1 MTHAMNA
8 LELNP
13 DCDLNIAFVEDDYMT
28 ELHIKWMD
36 EPGTTDVLSFPMDM
50 PEEPGQAVTLGDIVI
65 SPVVAAAQ
73 ALQQGHSTEHEIY
86 ILATHGLLH
95 IIGYDHADKA
105 DEKIMFELQEK
116 IVTDWE
122 KRSCHGAHQI
132 MDAGMDRSSRSMFQ
146 ARNQGAPP
154 LQLLGF
160 GSKMVVTGDVT
171 QIDLPNGQNSGLRVI
186 RDILKDINLVLS

>member
-1 MTHAMNA
+1 MTIEVTNTSGQLVPTTEIVSLMTHAMNA
-8 LELNP
+8 LDLNV

-50 PEEPGQAVTLGDIVI
+50 PEEPGEAVTLGDIVI

-73 ALQQGHSTEHEIY
+73 ALTQGHSTEHEIY

-95 IIGYDHADKA
+95 IIGYDHAEKA

-122 KRSCHGAHQI
+122 KRS
-132 MDAGMDRSSRSMFQ
+132 
-146 ARNQGAPP
+146 
-154 LQLLGF
+154 
-160 GSKMVVTGDVT
+160 
-171 QIDLPNGQNSGLRVI
+171 
-186 RDILKDINLVLS
+186 

>member
-1 MTHAMNA
+1 MTIEVTNTSGQLVPTAEMTSLMTHALNA

-50 PEEPGQAVTLGDIVI
+50 PEEPGEAVTLGDIVI
-65 SPVVAAAQ
+65 SPIVAAAQ
-73 ALQQGHSTEHEIY
+73 ALTQGHSTEHEIY

-105 DEKIMFELQEK
+105 EEKVMFDLQEK

-122 KRSCHGAHQI
+122 KRS
-132 MDAGMDRSSRSMFQ
+132 
-146 ARNQGAPP
+146 
-154 LQLLGF
+154 
-160 GSKMVVTGDVT
+160 
-171 QIDLPNGQNSGLRVI
+171 
-186 RDILKDINLVLS
+186 

>member
-1 MTHAMNA
+1 MTIEVTNTSGQLVPTTEIVSLMTHAMNA
-8 LELNP
+8 LDLNV

-50 PEEPGQAVTLGDIVI
+50 PEEPGEAVTLGDIVI

-73 ALQQGHSTEHEIY
+73 ALTQGHSTEHEIY

-95 IIGYDHADKA
+95 IIGYDHADKSE
-105 DEKIMFELQEK
+105 EKVMFDLQEK

-122 KRSCHGAHQI
+122 KRS
-132 MDAGMDRSSRSMFQ
+132 
-146 ARNQGAPP
+146 
-154 LQLLGF
+154 
-160 GSKMVVTGDVT
+160 
-171 QIDLPNGQNSGLRVI
+171 
-186 RDILKDINLVLS
+186 

>member
-1 MTHAMNA
+1 MTIEVTNTSGQLVPTAEMTSLMTHAMKA

-13 DCDLNIAFVEDDYMT
+13 ECDLNIAFVDDDYMT

-50 PEEPGQAVTLGDIVI
+50 PEEPGEAVTLGDIVI

-73 ALQQGHSTEHEIY
+73 ALTQGHSTEHEIY

-95 IIGYDHADKA
+95 IIGYDHADKNE
-105 DEKIMFELQEK
+105 EKVMFDLQEK

-122 KRSCHGAHQI
+122 KRS
-132 MDAGMDRSSRSMFQ
+132 
-146 ARNQGAPP
+146 
-154 LQLLGF
+154 
-160 GSKMVVTGDVT
+160 
-171 QIDLPNGQNSGLRVI
+171 
-186 RDILKDINLVLS
+186 

>member
-1 MTHAMNA
+1 MTIEVTNTSGQLVPTAEMTSLMTHAMKA

-50 PEEPGQAVTLGDIVI
+50 PEEPGEVVTLGDIVI

-73 ALQQGHSTEHEIY
+73 ALTQGHSTEHEIY

-105 DEKIMFELQEK
+105 EEKVMFDLQEK

-122 KRSCHGAHQI
+122 KRS
-132 MDAGMDRSSRSMFQ
+132 
-146 ARNQGAPP
+146 
-154 LQLLGF
+154 
-160 GSKMVVTGDVT
+160 
-171 QIDLPNGQNSGLRVI
+171 
-186 RDILKDINLVLS
+186 

>member
-1 MTHAMNA
+1 MTIEVTNTSGQLVPTTEMVSLMTHAMNT
-8 LELNP
+8 LDLNP
-13 DCDLNIAFVEDDYMT
+13 ECDLNISFVEDDYMT

-50 PEEPGQAVTLGDIVI
+50 PEEPGEVVTLGDIVI

-73 ALQQGHSTEHEIY
+73 ALTQGHSTEHEIF

-122 KRSCHGAHQI
+122 KRS
-132 MDAGMDRSSRSMFQ
+132 
-146 ARNQGAPP
+146 
-154 LQLLGF
+154 
-160 GSKMVVTGDVT
+160 
-171 QIDLPNGQNSGLRVI
+171 
-186 RDILKDINLVLS
+186 

>member
-1 MTHAMNA
+1 MTIEVTNTSGQLVPTTEITSLMTHAMNA

-50 PEEPGQAVTLGDIVI
+50 PEAPGQAVTLGDIVI

-95 IIGYDHADKA
+95 IIGYDHADAA

-122 KRSCHGAHQI
+122 KRS
-132 MDAGMDRSSRSMFQ
+132 
-146 ARNQGAPP
+146 
-154 LQLLGF
+154 
-160 GSKMVVTGDVT
+160 
-171 QIDLPNGQNSGLRVI
+171 
-186 RDILKDINLVLS
+186 

>member
-1 MTHAMNA
+1 MTIEVTNTSGQLVPTTEITSLMKHAMSA

-50 PEEPGQAVTLGDIVI
+50 PEEPGEAVTLGDIVI

-73 ALQQGHSTEHEIY
+73 AITQGHSTEHEIF

-95 IIGYDHADKA
+95 IIGYDHADSG

-122 KRSCHGAHQI
+122 KRS
-132 MDAGMDRSSRSMFQ
+132 
-146 ARNQGAPP
+146 
-154 LQLLGF
+154 
-160 GSKMVVTGDVT
+160 
-171 QIDLPNGQNSGLRVI
+171 
-186 RDILKDINLVLS
+186 

>member
-1 MTHAMNA
+1 MTIEVTNTSGQLVPTTEMVSLMTHAMNA
-8 LELNP
+8 LDLNV

-50 PEEPGQAVTLGDIVI
+50 PEAPGEAVTLGDIVI

-73 ALQQGHSTEHEIY
+73 ALTQGHSTEHEIY

-95 IIGYDHADKA
+95 IIGYDHAEKA

-122 KRSCHGAHQI
+122 KRS
-132 MDAGMDRSSRSMFQ
+132 
-146 ARNQGAPP
+146 
-154 LQLLGF
+154 
-160 GSKMVVTGDVT
+160 
-171 QIDLPNGQNSGLRVI
+171 
-186 RDILKDINLVLS
+186 